1 MRERAVVKGNAMW
14 ASLFEP
20 NSMSDKYQVDICN
33 LSKQDCKTIEG
44 LGIPVRVGEGDKAD
58 KGSFITAKTKLVPKV
73 VDSAKNAWPE
83 SMKIG
88 NGSVVKCSISPYEWR
103 YQKKTGVA
111 ASLNSIMIIDYK
123 PYDGVDDIDA
133 EEDGFVLSDDT
144 IESDVTD
151 ELDGDD
157 EL

>member
-33 LSKQDCKTIEG
+33 LSKQDCKTSEG

-103 YQKKTGVA
+103 YQKKAGVA

-123 PYDGVDDIDA
+123 PYVGVDDIDA

>member
-1 MRERAVVKGNAMW
+1 MKERVVIKGNAMW

-103 YQKKTGVA
+103 YQKKAGVA
-111 ASLNSIMIIDYK
+111 ASLNSIMIVDYK
-123 PYDGVDDIDA
+123 PYVGNDDIDA

-144 IESDVTD
+144 IEFDVTD
-151 ELDGDD
+151 DLDGD

>member
-1 MRERAVVKGNAMW
+1 MRERAVIKGNAMW

-20 NSMSDKYQVDICN
+20 NTMSDKYQVDICN

-44 LGIPVRVGEGDKAD
+44 LGISVRVGEGDKAD

-83 SMKIG
+83 NMQIG

-103 YQKKTGVA
+103 YQKKSGVS
-111 ASLNSIMIIDYK
+111 ASLNSIMIVDYK
-123 PYDGVDDIDA
+123 PYVGNDEIDA
-133 EEDGFVLSDDT
+133 EEDGFVLDSNNIAANTIDDF
-144 IESDVTD
+144 
-151 ELDGDD
+151 DGDD

>member
-20 NSMSDKYQVDICN
+20 NTMSDKYQVDICN
-33 LSKQDCKTIEG
+33 LDKKDCKAIES

-103 YQKKTGVA
+103 YQKKAGVA

-123 PYDGVDDIDA
+123 PYVGVDDIDA